1 MSILSRI
8 AELIPGTENWP
19 TFEKIYQN
27 NMKLDLLWLKLNPH
41 RKIIQFLKNMK
52 GSKLPIAVA
61 HGEGRAQFKTLQE
74 QKISNW
80 M

>member
-27 NMKLDLLWLKLNPH
+27 NMKLDLLWLKLNHPH
-41 RKIIQFLKNMK
+41 RKIIQF
-52 GSKLPIAVA
+52 
-61 HGEGRAQFKTLQE
+61 F
-74 QKISNW
+74 
-80 M
+80 